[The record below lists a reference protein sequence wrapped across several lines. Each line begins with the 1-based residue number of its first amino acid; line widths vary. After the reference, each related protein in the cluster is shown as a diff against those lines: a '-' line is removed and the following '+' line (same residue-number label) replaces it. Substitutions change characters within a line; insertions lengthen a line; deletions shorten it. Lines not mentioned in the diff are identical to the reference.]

1 MEIQNAKYVDIA
13 PLISFRILFG
23 LLMAVGGIRFWYEG
37 WIVKLFV
44 EPKLFFKYYG
54 FEWVEVPSEMGLYA
68 LFLVMI
74 VSALCIAFGFIYRV
88 MSVLFFCL
96 FTYIELLD
104 ATNYLNHYYLIICFA
119 FLLIF
124 LPANSAFSL
133 DVKFSWVKQRKW
145 IPRWNIDVLKAQLLL
160 VYTCAGIAKLNSD
173 WLFQGMP
180 MAVWLPERSE
190 MPLLGILFGIKGMP
204 LFFSWCGAIYDLS
217 IAWFLLFSR
226 TRTIAYFFVVV
237 FHLMTFMMFNIGLFP
252 FIMIFLT
259 TIFFEGQTHRK
270 VLQKIGFNS
279 PNNFDKQPSHTAQK
293 PSLQYS
299 EHTVRRYDRGVRA
312 SKNFN
317 NRPTTKAVVL
327 IFILIQFL
335 MPFRHWLYKGD
346 VLWTEEGYRFSWRV
360 MVVEKNGQ
368 AIFSVSDPET
378 GRTSEIINGQYLTLF
393 QEKQMAI
400 QPDMMIQ
407 FAHFLD
413 QEFQEKY
420 SIENPVVKVQSS
432 VALNGRSSRTFAN
445 PNVDLS
451 KQQMS
456 LKHYDWIDL

>member
-88 MSVLFFCL
+88 MSVLFFCS

-279 PNNFDKQPSHTAQK
+279 SNNFDKQPSHTAQK
-293 PSLQYS
+293 PNLLYP
-299 EHTVRRYDRGVRA
+299 ERTVRRYDRGVQA